1 MLPTSAS
8 VAAACRRL
16 AAGAICTTLI
26 AGATSC
32 ARQTQSFMSPLPQV
46 AMAGAQGVGSDQV
59 SQGALPTPI
68 QHVIIVFQENRTP
81 DYLFQGLRGADIAT
95 TATDY
100 HGDVIRLRPVSL
112 AARYDLGHMHNNF
125 LTDYNNGKMNGFDKN
140 QTPDNHLRPFGYAPA
155 AEVQPYQDMA
165 AQYVFGDRMFQSNQG
180 PSFPAHLYIVSG
192 TARDATIAP
201 NLVKDNPNGTVNG
214 KAGGCDSGAGS
225 TVSTID
231 PGTGAN
237 GPSVFPCF
245 DRPVLT
251 DFLDAKGVSWK
262 YYQQDLGAGLW
273 HAFDAIKHVREGSD
287 YANVVTPPQTVLA
300 DIGSGR
306 LAGVSWVM
314 PAYPWSDH
322 AGTKSGAQGPSWV
335 AAIVNA
341 VGRSKYWKNTT
352 IVVTWDDWGGWY
364 DHVAPPIKNH
374 YELGFRVPLIVISP
388 YAKKGYVSKVQHEF
402 GSILAYTE
410 KTFGISKG
418 ALHTT
423 DGRADDLMDAFDFT
437 QKARTFQVI
446 KSPPF
451 AAGANANVNI
461 EDP

>member
-1 MLPTSAS
+1 
-8 VAAACRRL
+8 
-16 AAGAICTTLI
+16 
-26 AGATSC
+26 
-32 ARQTQSFMSPLPQV
+32 
-46 AMAGAQGVGSDQV
+46 
-59 SQGALPTPI
+59 
-68 QHVIIVFQENRTP
+68 
-81 DYLFQGLRGADIAT
+81 
-95 TATDY
+95 
-100 HGDVIRLRPVSL
+100 
-112 AARYDLGHMHNNF
+112 MHNNF

-155 AEVQPYQDMA
+155 SEVQPYHDMA
-165 AQYVFGDRMFQSNQG
+165 AQYVFGDHMFQSNQG

-201 NLVKDNPNGTVNG
+201 YLVKDNPNGTVNG
-214 KAGGCDSGAGS
+214 KAGGCDSAEGA

-237 GPSVFPCF
+237 GRSVYPCF

-287 YANVVTPPQTVLA
+287 YANVITPPQTVLS

-314 PAYPWSDH
+314 PSYPWSDH
-322 AGTKSGAQGPSWV
+322 AGTKSAAQGPSWV

-423 DGRADDLMDAFDFT
+423 DGRADDLMDAFDFA

-446 KSPPF
+446 KAPPF
-451 AAGANANVNI
+451 APGANANVNI